1 MTAPPAQAVAFGP
14 FSVHL
19 QVEDSQDVLFTV
31 KAMNPRQSL
40 SKAERALFRKLQ
52 LALANMRIAVPP
64 GAAESQSLAVSACY
78 RSPAGAGGSLEVDGE

>member
-1 MTAPPAQAVAFGP
+1 MAFGP

-19 QVEDSQDVLFTV
+19 QVEGNQDVLFTV

-40 SKAERALFRKLQ
+40 SKAERVLFRKLQ
-52 LALANMRIAVPP
+52 LALANMRVAVPP

-78 RSPAGAGGSLEVDGE
+78 RSPAGVRRSLEKEGEEE